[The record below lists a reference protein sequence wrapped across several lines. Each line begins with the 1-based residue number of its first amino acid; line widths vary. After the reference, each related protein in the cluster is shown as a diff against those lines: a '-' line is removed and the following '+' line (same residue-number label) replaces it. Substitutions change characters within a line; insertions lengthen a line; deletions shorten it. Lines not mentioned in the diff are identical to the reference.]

1 MELAIPL
8 MNPASEGMVMGF
20 DVQINDSDDTG
31 TRVSIMKFSD
41 LTDNTWQSLE
51 NIADLELVK

>member
-1 MELAIPL
+1 

-20 DVQINDSDDTG
+20 DVQVNDSDDTG

-41 LTDNTWQSLE
+41 LSDNTWQSLE